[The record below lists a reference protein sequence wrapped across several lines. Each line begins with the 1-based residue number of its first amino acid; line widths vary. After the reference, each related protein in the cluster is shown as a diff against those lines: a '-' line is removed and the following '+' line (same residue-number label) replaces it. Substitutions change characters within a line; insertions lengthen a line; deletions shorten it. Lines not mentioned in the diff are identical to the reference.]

1 MNEDA
6 LERLMQR
13 QRPSVP
19 PRSDGLGVELPSVKS
34 HDSTEAEVSSPGYSD
49 AGVSSG
55 VDVSMSNRQGE
66 QSELPEL
73 VRTTTRLEAEIDRA
87 LRHLCMDEK
96 ITKEVWFEAAYQYLV
111 AHPKA
116 MKVVNGIAKERY
128 QRRKRAAEL
137 RKLETMQKRLR
148 G

>member
-1 MNEDA
+1 MAEDA

-19 PRSDGLGVELPSVKS
+19 PRADGLEPPMKSPQQVAVEGNGS
-34 HDSTEAEVSSPGYSD
+34 GYSD
-49 AGVSSG
+49 SSESTS
-55 VDVSMSNRQGE
+55 VDVNMSVSQGDE
-66 QSELPEL
+66 AELPQL
-73 VRTTTRLEAEIDRA
+73 VRTTTRLEEEIDKA

-96 ITKEVWFEAAYQYLV
+96 ITKEVWFEAAYLYLKE
-111 AHPKA
+111 HPKA
-116 MKVVNGIAKERY
+116 MAAVNELAKERY
-128 QRRKRAAEL
+128 QRRKRAADL

>member
-1 MNEDA
+1 MAEDA

-19 PRSDGLGVELPSVKS
+19 PRADGVGAELSVKS
-34 HDSTEAEVSSPGYSD
+34 PQQVAVGGNGSGYSD
-49 AGVSSG
+49 SSESTS
-55 VDVSMSNRQGE
+55 VDVNMSVSQGDE
-66 QSELPEL
+66 AELPQL
-73 VRTTTRLEAEIDRA
+73 VRTTTRLEEEIDKA

-96 ITKEVWFEAAYQYLV
+96 ITKEVWFEAAYLYLME
-111 AHPKA
+111 HPKA
-116 MKVVNGIAKERY
+116 MQAVNGMAKERY
-128 QRRKRAAEL
+128 QRRKRAADL

>member
-1 MNEDA
+1 MAEDA

-19 PRSDGLGVELPSVKS
+19 PRPDGLGAELPVKS
-34 HDSTEAEVSSPGYSD
+34 PQQVAVGGNGSGYSD
-49 AGVSSG
+49 SSESTG
-55 VDVSMSNRQGE
+55 VDVSMSVSQDDE
-66 QSELPEL
+66 AELPQL
-73 VRTTTRLEAEIDRA
+73 VRTTTRLEEEIDTA

-96 ITKEVWFEAAYQYLV
+96 ITKEVWFEAAYLYLIE
-111 AHPKA
+111 HPKA
-116 MKVVNGIAKERY
+116 MQAVNGVAKERY
-128 QRRKRAAEL
+128 QRRKRAADL

>member
-1 MNEDA
+1 MTDDA

-19 PRSDGLGVELPSVKS
+19 SRTDGLGAELPMKS
-34 HDSTEAEVSSPGYSD
+34 PQQSAMGGNRSGYSD
-49 AGVSSG
+49 SSESTS
-55 VDVSMSNRQGE
+55 VDVSMSVSQGDE
-66 QSELPEL
+66 AELPQL
-73 VRTTTRLEAEIDRA
+73 VRTTTRLEEEIDKA

-96 ITKEVWFEAAYQYLV
+96 ITKEVWFEAAYLYL
-111 AHPKA
+111 AEHSKA
-116 MKVVNGIAKERY
+116 MQAVNGVAKERY
-128 QRRKRAAEL
+128 QRRKRAADL